1 LLPGRKNPKPPR
13 DPEGRMTLVE
23 HLRELR
29 QRLFIAVA
37 AILVGTIVAF
47 IFRQYIY
54 DFVFQP
60 LIEGIANLRRNR
72 EIDAR
77 PNFDNPISPL
87 TLMLKLSLLAGV
99 VATCPVWIYQVWA
112 FIMPGLHP
120 HEKKWSRIFVATA
133 APLFLG
139 GVALAYFMMPVAIS
153 FILNF
158 TPLGDGD
165 LAPSNF
171 INVQFYLDFFI
182 RLFLVFGLAFEV
194 PIFVVA
200 LNMVGILS
208 VATIAKSRRVVIF
221 VFFVFAAV
229 ATPTG
234 DPITMLVL
242 AIPMTVLFLAAELV
256 ARLLERRKRA
266 RQIAEGTY
274 VDLTINEDDY
284 KD

>member
-1 LLPGRKNPKPPR
+1 
-13 DPEGRMTLVE
+13 
-23 HLRELR
+23 
-29 QRLFIAVA
+29 
-37 AILVGTIVAF
+37 
-47 IFRQYIY
+47 
-54 DFVFQP
+54 
-60 LIEGIANLRRNR
+60 
-72 EIDAR
+72 
-77 PNFDNPISPL
+77 
-87 TLMLKLSLLAGV
+87 
-99 VATCPVWIYQVWA
+99 
-112 FIMPGLHP
+112 
-120 HEKKWSRIFVATA
+120 
-133 APLFLG
+133 
-139 GVALAYFMMPVAIS
+139 
-153 FILNF
+153 
-158 TPLGDGD
+158 
-165 LAPSNF
+165 
-171 INVQFYLDFFI
+171 DFFI

-266 RQIAEGTY
+266 RQIAEGIY